1 MSRTTWVGAFR
12 ALGDAVLDLVR
23 AEVKALIEEW
33 KRAGLEFAKILAIV
47 FGILLIFVYLPFLV
61 LFAAVDGVAAWW
73 GWPLWG
79 AALAVLAFALLFI
92 GLLGGIIAWIWQRRL
107 VGPTVSFQ
115 RRLDDHNGWWQR
127 QIYFEE
133 RALAPSMSQGG
144 GDAGEDDGGEGDA
157 A

>member
-23 AEVKALIEEW
+23 AEVKALFEEW
-33 KRAGLEFAKILAIV
+33 KRAGIELAKILAIV

-61 LFAAVDGVAAWW
+61 LFAAVDGVATWW
-73 GWPLWG
+73 DWPMWG
-79 AALAVLAFALLFI
+79 AALAVLGFALLFI
-92 GLLGGIIAWIWQRRL
+92 ALLGGIIAWIWKRRL

-127 QIYFEE
+127 RVYFEQGE
-133 RALAPSMSQGG
+133 QAAISPAMSSSE
-144 GDAGEDDGGEGDA
+144 GEDVDGEGDA

>member
-23 AEVKALIEEW
+23 SEVQALWDEW
-33 KRAGLEFAKILAIV
+33 KRAGLELGKILAIV

-61 LFAAVDGVAAWW
+61 LFAAVDGVSVWW
-73 GWPLWG
+73 GWPMWG
-79 AALAVLAFALLFI
+79 AALAVLGFALLFI
-92 GLLGGIIAWIWQRRL
+92 GLLGGVIAWIWNRRL
-107 VGPTVSFQ
+107 VGPTVSMQ

-127 QIYFEE
+127 RVYFEPE
-133 RALAPSMSQGG
+133 VEPSLGVASDDEGDLA
-144 GDAGEDDGGEGDA
+144 EEGDA